1 MRIEDNFSP
10 SSASGSNAVR
20 SQGVAHAPEPRGPG
34 RSQGAGL
41 DGATDRASLSALGVH
56 ISRALEQDPPEIV
69 AKIGQLQQAVANGT
83 YSVASSVVSAK
94 IVASALGSF

>member
-1 MRIEDNFSP
+1 MRIDDNFSP
-10 SSASGSNAVR
+10 SSASSSNAVR
-20 SQGVAHAPEPRGPG
+20 SHSISQAPDVRSPG
-34 RSQGAGL
+34 RPQGAGL

-83 YSVASSVVSAK
+83 YSVPSSAVSVK